1 MRKST
6 HHWIY
11 PEKVTIHTAFG
22 DILMQQNIHPVI
34 QKLLVQRKIDTAEK
48 LNQFL
53 NPSIENLYDPF
64 LMHDMQKAVERLQI
78 AIENGESILV
88 YGDYDADG
96 ITSTSVIVETLEM
109 LGANVSYYLPNRFKD
124 GYGPNVDVYRQK
136 IEEGIELI
144 LTVDNGVAGHEAI
157 DYANQQGID
166 VIVTDHHELPEQLP
180 DAFAIVHPRHPE
192 GNYPFGELAGVGVA
206 FKLACALIE
215 EVPYELLELVAIGTV
230 ADMVSLTDENRIFVR
245 LGLEMMKQTQRIGLK
260 TLMEVSEV
268 NLKELDEQTIGFALA
283 PRLNALG
290 RLDDPNPAVHLM
302 LTFDEEEAYQLAKQI
317 DLWNQKRK
325 DLVDE
330 ITSQAIEKINPDN
343 YVHVIAGENWHE
355 GVLGIVAG
363 RILKETG
370 KPTIV
375 LSINENNQAK
385 GSGRSV
391 ESFNLFESMGQ
402 VREIFEKFGGHHSAV
417 GLTIKLENIAKLQ
430 DHLNQSALGQHLTFA
445 EGLPLQIDEII
456 EISEV
461 SVSLIEQFKVLA
473 PFGMDNPTPNFLI
486 KNVKVSQKRAIGANQ
501 NHLKLVVNDKSDH
514 KLDVVG
520 FNQGMYIDELGN
532 ENINLV
538 GQLSINEWN
547 GNTSCQLMLSD
558 FSIDDLQVFDYRP
571 KKFYRQLN
579 FDLPTLYIASF
590 EKNRKNFQKILDK
603 PIYLVE
609 EIDEMTDVINYQ
621 QIVFLDCPLQAE
633 DYLKI
638 YQQFSVSRVFFVCYT
653 HEDAYVDGVGS
664 KEQFAKLFKF
674 IQQQK
679 RIDVRYKLDLVEK
692 YLKIPKKLL
701 IFMIQVF
708 FDLKFVKIEDGV
720 LSYIENPPKHSLTE
734 SQTYQ
739 NRLQKIKTEEFFLL
753 SNLETLKNWLIHSQE
768 EH

>member
-1 MRKST
+1 
-6 HHWIY
+6 
-11 PEKVTIHTAFG
+11 
-22 DILMQQNIHPVI
+22 
-34 QKLLVQRKIDTAEK
+34 
-48 LNQFL
+48 
-53 NPSIENLYDPF
+53 
-64 LMHDMQKAVERLQI
+64 MHDMQKAVERLQI

-268 NLKELDEQTIGFALA
+268 NPKELDEQTIGFALA

-330 ITSQAIEKINPDN
+330 INSQTIEKINPDN
-343 YVHVIAGENWHE
+343 YVHVIAGEDWHE

-363 RILKETG
+363 KILKETG

-391 ESFNLFESMGQ
+391 DSFNLFESMGQ

-430 DHLNQSALGQHLTFA
+430 DHLNQSALSQHLTFA

-456 EISEV
+456 EIS
-461 SVSLIEQFKVLA
+461 
-473 PFGMDNPTPNFLI
+473 
-486 KNVKVSQKRAIGANQ
+486 
-501 NHLKLVVNDKSDH
+501 
-514 KLDVVG
+514 
-520 FNQGMYIDELGN
+520 
-532 ENINLV
+532 
-538 GQLSINEWN
+538 
-547 GNTSCQLMLSD
+547 
-558 FSIDDLQVFDYRP
+558 
-571 KKFYRQLN
+571 
-579 FDLPTLYIASF
+579 
-590 EKNRKNFQKILDK
+590 
-603 PIYLVE
+603 
-609 EIDEMTDVINYQ
+609 
-621 QIVFLDCPLQAE
+621 
-633 DYLKI
+633 
-638 YQQFSVSRVFFVCYT
+638 
-653 HEDAYVDGVGS
+653 
-664 KEQFAKLFKF
+664 
-674 IQQQK
+674 
-679 RIDVRYKLDLVEK
+679 
-692 YLKIPKKLL
+692 
-701 IFMIQVF
+701 
-708 FDLKFVKIEDGV
+708 
-720 LSYIENPPKHSLTE
+720 
-734 SQTYQ
+734 
-739 NRLQKIKTEEFFLL
+739 
-753 SNLETLKNWLIHSQE
+753 
-768 EH
+768 